1 MSVCGSGLGTLSFKV
16 LGSLLESLPL
26 STDDGMLLRSTL
38 LQSGTLRL
46 LLVCLAVFT
55 HQQPD
60 SPPSEVCNQVTL
72 EISHNYF
79 SKLTL
84 I

>member
-60 SPPSEVCNQVTL
+60 SPPSEVCNQATL